1 MAVVYLGLGS
11 NIGDREANLREAL
24 SRLSAKVKLEEV
36 SSIYETEPVGYTE
49 QPWFLNLVCRGHTA
63 LEPRPLLDFVKALER
78 EMGRKPGVRWGPRL
92 IDVDILFYDDV
103 VYSDEA
109 LVIPH
114 PRIQER
120 RFVLVP
126 LAEIAPDLVHPVLG
140 ITVTELLAGVQDPAT
155 VRLYRKRP
163 ARRASS

>member
-49 QPWFLNLVCRGHTA
+49 QPWFLNLVCRGHTT
-63 LEPRPLLDFVKALER
+63 LEPRLLLDFVKALER